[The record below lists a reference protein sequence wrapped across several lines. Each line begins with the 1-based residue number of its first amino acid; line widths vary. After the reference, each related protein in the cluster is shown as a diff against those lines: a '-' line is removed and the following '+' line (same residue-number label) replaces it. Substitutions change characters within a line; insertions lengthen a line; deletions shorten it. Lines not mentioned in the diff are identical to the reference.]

1 MMVTMMMVM
10 VVMMIVPLMMV
21 MVMMKRVR
29 VPAASGGAEIVNMF
43 RRFLPG
49 QQGKSGIQTFAGF
62 LHMPCSMAKFLAYG
76 GISVALCALGP
87 FFQFTGMF
95 DIVGHKVRKQDG
107 QLFPRGFFMIFCH
120 GRLQSW

>member
-1 MMVTMMMVM
+1 MVHLILLVMMVSMMMVM
-10 VVMMIVPLMMV
+10 V
-21 MVMMKRVR
+21 MVMMVPVR

-76 GISVALCALGP
+76 GISVVFCALGP

-95 DIVGHKVRKQDG
+95 GIVGHKVRKQDG
-107 QLFPRGFFMIFCH
+107 QLFPGGFFIVGCH
-120 GRLQSW
+120 LRLRFW

>member
-21 MVMMKRVR
+21 MVMMVRVR

-49 QQGKSGIQTFAGF
+49 QQGKSDIQTFAGF
-62 LHMPCSMAKFLAYG
+62 LHMPCRMAKLLAYR
-76 GISVALCALGP
+76 GISFVFCALGP

-95 DIVGHKVRKQDG
+95 GIVGHKVREQDG
-107 QLFPRGFFMIFCH
+107 QLFPGGFFIVGCH
-120 GRLQSW
+120 VRLRFW